1 MSLMPPNP
9 GQICTMTFFRFKSRV
24 NKHWAFSQVVKAREP
39 LSKTDGLQFFK
50 LFGLGGGHG
59 YSLKTKFDK
68 YGFLGVWEDRAHAER
83 FFNGTLFEEYQSRSV
98 EIYTIFM
105 QPLSSR
111 GTWSGFSDWR
121 PSPERMEG
129 NDLVCVLTRATLKPK
144 YIFRFFRQ
152 IAKVVR
158 DHKERKGLILT
169 QGFSELPLIEQATF
183 SIWENEEVMK
193 DFAYRSAHHEVI
205 RMTRKHK
212 GFREEMYTRMQPV
225 ETRGTWNGVNPLE
238 PYLMAME
245 PMVASN

>member
-1 MSLMPPNP
+1 MLNSHS
-9 GQICTMTFFRFKSRV
+9 QICTMTFFRFSSPI
-24 NKHWAFSQVVKAREP
+24 NKRWAFSQIVKAREP
-39 LSKTDGLQFFK
+39 LSKTDGLQFYK

-68 YGFLGVWEDRAHAER
+68 YGFLGVWENMAAARQYFE
-83 FFNGTLFEEYQSRSV
+83 GTLFQEYKMRSV

-111 GTWSGFSDWR
+111 GTWTKFQEWR
-121 PSPERMEG
+121 PDPERMEG
-129 NDLVCVLTRATLKPK
+129 NNLVCVLTRATLTPK

-169 QGFSELPLIEQATF
+169 QGFSEMPFIEQATF
-183 SIWENEEVMK
+183 SIWENETLMK

-205 RMTRKHK
+205 KMTRKYG

-225 ETRGTWNGVNPLE
+225 ETWGTWQNVDPLA
-238 PYLMAME
+238 PYMKKIERM
-245 PMVASN
+245 MG